1 MNPFDILI
9 TKSHNSHYAAR
20 YVRFI
25 RSRTTQPTKG
35 ETQMHHILPKA
46 RDFFPE
52 YANLTDHSWN
62 CVCLTHREHYIA
74 HWILHKAFPRSS
86 QSTAFYN
93 MSNIQGRKKSRAYEK
108 ARIHHIS
115 VLREVTQ
122 RPERNARISQALS
135 GRPKTAEHIEKLKG
149 HVASERKRR
158 LCREANLGRKASEES
173 KQKMSASRT
182 GVKRG
187 PHSPLSIQNISNA
200 RKGHRW
206 YNNGETSRQ
215 FEVPPSTEWV
225 PGRLKSPTS
234 GMKWY
239 NNGIASKMFTVAP
252 DGEWVPG
259 RLPFNRVS
267 SR

>member
-1 MNPFDILI
+1 MNPFSVLT
-9 TKSHNSHYAAR
+9 TKPHNPHYVAR
-20 YVRFI
+20 YMHFI
-25 RSRTTQPTKG
+25 QSRTTQYTKG

-52 YANLTDHSWN
+52 YANLTENSWN

-74 HWILHKAFPRSS
+74 HWMLHKAFPQSS

-93 MSNIQGRKKSRAYEK
+93 MSNIQGRRKSRAYEF
-108 ARIHHIS
+108 ARRHHAA

-135 GRPKTAEHIEKLKG
+135 GRPKTPEHIEKLRG
-149 HVASERKRR
+149 HVASERKRK
-158 LCREANLGRKASEES
+158 LCREANLGRKASEEA
-173 KQKMSASRT
+173 KRKMSASRT

-187 PHSPLSIQNISNA
+187 PHSPTSIRNISNA

-206 YNNGETSRQ
+206 YNNGEMSRQ
-215 FEVPPSTEWV
+215 FDVPPSLDWT
-225 PGRLKSPTS
+225 PGRLKSPTN

-239 NNGIASKMFTVAP
+239 NNGAVSRMFVSP
-252 DGEWVPG
+252 PSGEWVPG
-259 RLPFNRVS
+259 RLSFKKVS
-267 SR
+267 PQ

>member
-1 MNPFDILI
+1 MNPFEVLT
-9 TKSHNSHYAAR
+9 TKSHNSHYVAR

-25 RSRTTQPTKG
+25 QSRTTQPNKG

-52 YANLTDHSWN
+52 YANLTEHPWN
-62 CVCLTHREHYIA
+62 RICLTHREHYIA

-93 MSNIQGRKKSRAYEK
+93 MSNIQGRRKSRAYES
-108 ARIHHIS
+108 ARQHHVSI
-115 VLREVTQ
+115 LREVTQ

-135 GRPKTAEHIEKLKG
+135 GRPKTLEHIEKLKG
-149 HVASERKRR
+149 HTASERKRR
-158 LCREANLGRKASEES
+158 LCREANLGRKASEEA
-173 KQKMSASRT
+173 KRKMSASRT

-187 PHSPLSIQNISNA
+187 PHSPASIQNISNA

-206 YNNGETSRQ
+206 YNNGEISRQ
-215 FEVPPSTEWV
+215 FITPPSLEWT
-225 PGRLKSPTS
+225 PGRLKSPTN

-239 NNGIASKMFTVAP
+239 NNGVDSRMFISP
-252 DGEWVPG
+252 PSEEWMVG
-259 RLPFNRVS
+259 RLSFKKAPPQ
-267 SR
+267 